1 MDRRSFGVAF
11 AMLVTSACAK
21 RITQPM
27 ASPIRPRTMRD
38 DLVFVTRD
46 DCVNTPDMFNNL
58 DDALRALGLPL
69 DYQVVNLGKLPRTDQ
84 RTGYPTPT
92 VLYQNRDIF
101 GMPPPTPPFPEPS

>member
-1 MDRRSFGVAF
+1 MDRRSFGTAV

-21 RITQPM
+21 RITQQM
-27 ASPIRPRTMRD
+27 ASPIQPKTLRD

-46 DCVNTPDMFNNL
+46 DCVNTPDMFINL

-69 DYQVVNLGKLPRTDQ
+69 DYQVVNLGRLPRTDP

-92 VLYQNRDIF
+92 VLYRNRDLF
-101 GMPPPTPPFPEPS
+101 GMPAPTPPFPEPS